1 MRPWGQGVVRFAH
14 MADVHL
20 GAFREPALR
29 EANLEAFLSA
39 LDICD
44 RERVDFV
51 LICGDLFHSSLPDM
65 GVVERAAARLRRLI
79 DGGTPVYIVYGS
91 HDFSATERSM
101 VDVLHSAGVFVKVAR
116 AHASEDGAVVLEPT
130 VDPRTGAVIA
140 GLPGRR
146 LGLDKVYYERLDAS
160 GVLGTYGG
168 GGSRGGENIGTG
180 EGGVRGDGGNG
191 GAGKGGLSG
200 AGGSGEGDGGGWG
213 GGGWAREDGGSH
225 GAGGGGGGGGGNGR
239 TGGDGGGGAT
249 GGSAGARSAAPRI
262 FAFHAALTELKPR
275 ELSEIESMPASL
287 LPPGFDYYAGG
298 HVHKRVRAE
307 LPGLGTVAYPGPLFG
322 DGYRDLEAREE
333 RGFYIVELERGRAP
347 KLEFRRVP
355 SRRIV
360 VIEADAS
367 GRRPEDVS
375 AELRGRAGEAEAGGA
390 IVLIKVSGQLAS
402 GRASEVDTQ
411 LPRALLLEAGAY
423 TVYVSRSGLESRE
436 QAGARFEPGRTR
448 AETEDRIL
456 REHLARGVFSLPEL
470 RPEEALVRARELLR
484 ALGGEMAGTQEEQRA
499 EASALVERVL
509 LGPLGREEGGAAR
522 GAAEAFSG
530 AGAPRAIP
538 ERRGELGVG
547 VGERER
553 VAEGGEGSPASSSRA
568 APAGA
573 SAASRRGL
581 ARTRQTRLGE

>member
-1 MRPWGQGVVRFAH
+1 MVRFAH

-39 LDICD
+39 LDICE

-51 LICGDLFHSSLPDM
+51 LICGDLFHNSLPDM
-65 GVVERAAARLRRLI
+65 GVVERATARLRRLI

-116 AHASEDGAVVLEPT
+116 ARTSEDGGVVIEPT
-130 VDPRTGAVIA
+130 VDPGTGTVIA

-146 LGLDKVYYERLDAS
+146 LGLDRVYYERLDAS
-160 GVLGTYGG
+160 EALG
-168 GGSRGGENIGTG
+168 
-180 EGGVRGDGGNG
+180 
-191 GAGKGGLSG
+191 L
-200 AGGSGEGDGGGWG
+200 
-213 GGGWAREDGGSH
+213 H
-225 GAGGGGGGGGGNGR
+225 GGGGGDGARDDGDSGR
-239 TGGDGGGGAT
+239 SGGAE
-249 GGSAGARSAAPRI
+249 GGARSVAPRI
-262 FAFHAALTELKPR
+262 FAFHAALSELKPR

-347 KLEFRRVP
+347 RLEFRRVP

-375 AELRGRAGEAEAGGA
+375 AELRGRAGEADAAGA

-402 GRASEVDTQ
+402 GKASEVDTQ
-411 LPRALLLEAGAY
+411 LPRALLLETGAY

-484 ALGGEMAGTQEEQRA
+484 ALGGEMTGTQEEQRA

-530 AGAPRAIP
+530 AGAPGAIP
-538 ERRGELGVG
+538 ELRGEVGAG

-553 VAEGGEGSPASSSRA
+553 VAERGEGRPASSSRA